1 MHLSAILHRL
11 VLIPCLTNRCMT
23 TCTILISINVH
34 IPISMY
40 VQFYTQTQEHTTI
53 GLWTMYEQC
62 VHVCS
67 VHWDLVFPIPVTR
80 GNGIPLPTCDVLCS
94 VQRSCQNMTI
104 VYLYVAIN
112 LPPPPTHTQF
122 ICTAILYF
130 QVYVNTKKPLYEGST
145 LCDQLMC
152 PL

>member
-112 LPPPPTHTQF
+112 LPPPPHTHNLYARQY
-122 ICTAILYF
+122 CTFKYMLIQRSLF
-130 QVYVNTKKPLYEGST
+130 TKDRHFVTS
-145 LCDQLMC
+145 
-152 PL
+152 